1 MCGGSTPWTSEPEG
15 GGEGGSRREGEEGG
29 GGVRREEV
37 GRGRR
42 KGEGR
47 VRVGKR
53 KARRFKGGERS
64 KVIQEVMWRV

>member
-1 MCGGSTPWTSEPEG
+1 MDQRTCRRGRGGI
-15 GGEGGSRREGEEGG
+15 EEGG
-29 GGVRREEV
+29 RGRRRRSEEV